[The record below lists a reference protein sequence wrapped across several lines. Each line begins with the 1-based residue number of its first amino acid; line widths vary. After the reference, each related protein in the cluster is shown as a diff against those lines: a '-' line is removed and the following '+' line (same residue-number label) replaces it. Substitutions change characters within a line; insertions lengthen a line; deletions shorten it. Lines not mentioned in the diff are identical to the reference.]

1 MSRRLDSNFIANF
14 GLAIPLGVLRGY
26 IAITALFW
34 RSGIFGEKQKTLERL
49 PSMINT
55 ILYNKAV
62 KLRRSLCNLISL
74 TISDY

>member
-34 RSGIFGEKQKTLERL
+34 RSGNIWGEAKNLREAA
-49 PSMINT
+49 INGK
-55 ILYNKAV
+55 YNIA
-62 KLRRSLCNLISL
+62 
-74 TISDY
+74 